1 MLAMYEEG
9 YSGDEIA
16 TKFECSLETVASV
29 IELATRKSQIVQ
41 RITTMPKTNAVD
53 ETSEDIESHTPDTQP
68 QIQLDTLVRNFWAE
82 KSRAVEVLLLPP
94 DLRMKITESVE
105 QALTYAWN
113 TLGKR

>member
-41 RITTMPKTNAVD
+41 RITSMPKSTTTVKTIENNEPPL
-53 ETSEDIESHTPDTQP
+53 ETHT
-68 QIQLDTLVRNFWAE
+68 QIPLDTLVRNFWAE
-82 KSRAVEVLLLPP
+82 KSRAVNVLLLPP
-94 DLRMKITESVE
+94 DLRLKITESVE
-105 QALTYAWN
+105 QALAYAWN
-113 TLGKR
+113 MLGKR